1 MGDLRPASASSDGRI
16 RLPRVTETAEHN
28 PVAPLLPRPML
39 LSGVLEELPEAIL
52 IVDGDERVTLAN
64 GRVRDPYGVGPSEI
78 VGRPLAELLTLP
90 DFLLRVEERQRFLEA
105 VLAALDAPAE
115 RHEHLFRCA
124 DGSTYLQRLVP
135 APPPESGRLVITANV
150 TGLRVRNRSLETGAS
165 DDLRPPPR
173 PALRLIRGGRD
184 D

>member
-1 MGDLRPASASSDGRI
+1 M
-16 RLPRVTETAEHN
+16 TETADCN
-28 PVAPLLPRPML
+28 TVAPLLRHPMP

-64 GRVRDPYGVGPSEI
+64 GRVRDPYGIGPAEI

-90 DFLLRVEERQRFLEA
+90 DFLLRVEERQCFLEA
-105 VLAALDAPAE
+105 VLTALDAPAE

-135 APPPESGRLVITANV
+135 APPPGSGRLVITANV
-150 TGLRVRNRSLETGAS
+150 TGLRARNRSLETGAP
-165 DDLRPPPR
+165 DGLRPPPR
-173 PALRLIRGGRD
+173 PALRLIRGGRSA
-184 D
+184 